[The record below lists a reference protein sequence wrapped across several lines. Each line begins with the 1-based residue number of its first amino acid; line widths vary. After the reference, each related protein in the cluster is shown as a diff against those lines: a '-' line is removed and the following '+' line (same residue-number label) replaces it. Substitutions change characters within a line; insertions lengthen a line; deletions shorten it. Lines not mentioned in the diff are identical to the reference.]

1 MYKEG
6 LIVVGL
12 KNQFFLNYFLWFKH
26 FLKDSSRSCL
36 AAMTFGAQA
45 LRLLNGCMWI
55 EGRLDMSWKE
65 NGGMLVSKPLK
76 GEEWSGSP
84 NHFWSQAGNLSGRRV
99 VCVSRKPSLRGHFV
113 TWTSFK
119 LRVKVRLGQRNKIAM
134 FNIKITRFRV
144 EISISS
150 LYLIPHNIVLIAFP
164 PSPPLRVYQPNW
176 PFFWKSRAY
185 TVFDLGSLLHSFQ
198 LQIWFSCRLC
208 STHEAL
214 KPPWPP
220 AVCWLL
226 SFLSCDPLPQLYCYS
241 HPGSGVGEN
250 FQGKNQI
257 GEGYLHALLATGDAL
272 LMRNAS
278 I

>member
-1 MYKEG
+1 
-6 LIVVGL
+6 
-12 KNQFFLNYFLWFKH
+12 
-26 FLKDSSRSCL
+26 
-36 AAMTFGAQA
+36 MTFGAQA

-150 LYLIPHNIVLIAFP
+150 LYLIPHNIVLIAFSPFP
-164 PSPPLRVYQPNW
+164 PSACLSTKLAL
-176 PFFWKSRAY
+176 FLEES
-185 TVFDLGSLLHSFQ
+185 GIHS
-198 LQIWFSCRLC
+198 IWFGHPC
-208 STHEAL
+208 STHSSSKYDFPAAPAQPL
-214 KPPWPP
+214 DPWSPPGHQLCADCCPFS
-220 AVCWLL
+220 AVTHCHSSTATHILEVESEKISRAKIRL
-226 SFLSCDPLPQLYCYS
+226 EKDICMHCLPL
-241 HPGSGVGEN
+241 E
-250 FQGKNQI
+250 
-257 GEGYLHALLATGDAL
+257 
-272 LMRNAS
+272 MRF
-278 I
+278 